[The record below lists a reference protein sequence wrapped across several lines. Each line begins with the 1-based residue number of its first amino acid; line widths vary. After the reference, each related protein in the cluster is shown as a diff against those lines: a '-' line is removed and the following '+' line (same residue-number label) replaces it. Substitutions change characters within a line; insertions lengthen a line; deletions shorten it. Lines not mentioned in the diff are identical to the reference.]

1 MNIHENAR
9 LTPHGRAEMVQRVLG
24 GERAARVAQGAGVSV
39 RTMQKW
45 LARYRAAQ
53 SSGLR
58 DRSCRPHRLA
68 RVTPA
73 AQLARIAALRR
84 QRWSIPRIA
93 AAVGV
98 APSTVGRW
106 VQRWGLGRLP
116 ALQPPPPVQRYEWAR
131 PGQLLHVDV
140 KKLGRIGRVG
150 HRITGDRRARTRGAG
165 WEYVHVSVDDASRV
179 AYVEVLPDER
189 QPTSRGFVRR
199 AVAWLARAR
208 VRVER
213 IMTDNGSA
221 YRSHAFA
228 GTCQRLGVRH
238 LRTRPYTPRTNGKA
252 ERFIQTLLR
261 EWAYVQPYHTSRA
274 RRRTLRSWLHYY
286 NCHRAHRGLRGTA
299 PISRLPAGYN
309 LVGIHS

>member
-9 LTPHGRAEMVQRVLG
+9 LTPHGRAEMVQRVLAG
-24 GERAARVAQGAGVSV
+24 ARVARVAQGAGVSV
-39 RTMQKW
+39 RTVQKW
-45 LARYRAAQ
+45 LARYRVAP

-58 DRSCRPHRLA
+58 DRSCRPHRLP
-68 RVTPA
+68 RITPA

-116 ALQPPPPVQRYEWAR
+116 ALQPAPPVQRYEWAR
-131 PGQLLHVDV
+131 PGELLHVDV
-140 KKLGRIGRVG
+140 KKLGRMGRVG
-150 HRITGDRRARTRGAG
+150 HRITGDRRGRTRGAG

>member
-9 LTPHGRAEMVQRVLG
+9 LTPHGRAEMVQRVLA

-39 RTMQKW
+39 RTVQKW
-45 LARYRAAQ
+45 LARYRVAQ
-53 SSGLR
+53 RSGLR

-73 AQLARIAALRR
+73 AQLAQIAALRR

-140 KKLGRIGRVG
+140 KKLGRMRRVG
-150 HRITGDRRARTRGAG
+150 HRITGDRRERTRGAG
-165 WEYVHVSVDDASRV
+165 WEYVHVGVDDASRL
-179 AYVEVLPDER
+179 AYVEVLADER
-189 QPTSRGFVRR
+189 QHTSRGFVRR

-213 IMTDNGSA
+213 VMTDNGSA

-261 EWAYVQPYHTSRA
+261 EWAYVQPYRTSRA
-274 RRRTLRSWLHYY
+274 RRRTLGSWLHYY
-286 NCHRAHRGLRGTA
+286 NCHRAHRSLQGAA

>member
-1 MNIHENAR
+1 
-9 LTPHGRAEMVQRVLG
+9 
-24 GERAARVAQGAGVSV
+24 
-39 RTMQKW
+39 MQKW
-45 LARYRAAQ
+45 LARYRVEQ

-68 RVTPA
+68 RVTPV

-106 VQRWGLGRLP
+106 VHRWGLGRLP

-140 KKLGRIGRVG
+140 KKLGRIGCVG

-213 IMTDNGSA
+213 VMTDNGSA

-228 GTCQRLGVRH
+228 GTCQRLGLRH

-261 EWAYVQPYHTSRA
+261 EWAYVQPYRTSGA
-274 RRRTLRSWLHYY
+274 RRRTLDSWLHYY
-286 NCHRAHRGLRGTA
+286 NCHRAHRGLRGAA
-299 PISRLPAGYN
+299 PISRPPAGYN
-309 LVGIHS
+309 LVGIHI

>member
-9 LTPHGRAEMVQRVLG
+9 LTPHGRAEMVQRVLAG
-24 GERAARVAQGAGVSV
+24 ARVARVAQGAGVSV
-39 RTMQKW
+39 RTVQKW
-45 LARYRAAQ
+45 LARYRVAPR
-53 SSGLR
+53 SGLR

-68 RVTPA
+68 RVTPV

-150 HRITGDRRARTRGAG
+150 HRITGDRRVRTRGAG
-165 WEYVHVSVDDASRV
+165 WEYVHVSVDDASRL

-213 IMTDNGSA
+213 VMTDNGSA

-261 EWAYVQPYHTSRA
+261 EWAYVQPYRTSRA
-274 RRRTLRSWLHYY
+274 RRRTLRAWLHYY
-286 NCHRAHRGLRGTA
+286 NCHRAHRGLRGAA